1 MGKLICAK
9 CKKEIKAGDKIL
21 VELVMPNGFTM
32 PCGRLD
38 TILKKNQLVYIVKN
52 VANRQIP
59 KTKIPLEYK

>member
-1 MGKLICAK
+1 MSKLICAK

-38 TILKKNQLVYIVKN
+38 TILFKKSISIHCKECSQYN
-52 VANRQIP
+52 A
-59 KTKIPLEYK
+59 T

>member
-1 MGKLICAK
+1 MSKLICAK

-38 TILKKNQLVYIVKN
+38 TILLKKSISIHCK
-52 VANRQIP
+52 
-59 KTKIPLEYK
+59 ECS

>member
-1 MGKLICAK
+1 MNKLICAK

-38 TILKKNQLVYIVKN
+38 TILSKKSLSIHCKECSQ
-52 VANRQIP
+52 
-59 KTKIPLEYK
+59 